1 MAEDNN
7 TTTDNSDY
15 EEICYLCRRPESK
28 AGKMIH
34 IPNNICICP
43 DCMQKTFD
51 SMGSMSGFPG
61 MMSGMPPYMDMS
73 KRKSMK
79 SRRRRRRQRSR
90 KKRRVS
96 LISTTFRH
104 HMSLRSIWMNMSSVR
119 TMPKR

>member
-61 MMSGMPPYMDMS
+61 MMSGMPPYMDMFNGNQNMFEEIPNNQ
-73 KRKSMK
+73 KL
-79 SRRRRRRQRSR
+79 
-90 KKRRVS
+90 KKKK
-96 LISTTFRH
+96 H
-104 HMSLRSIWMNMSSVR
+104 EE
-119 TMPKR
+119 PKAEEKAEKPEETKGGDEA